1 MDRQEGTVKW
11 FDPEKGYGFIEPDA
25 GGEDAF
31 VHYSDIRG
39 EGFKKLDDGERVS
52 FVMEEGDEGPKA
64 KEVEHMET
72 AGTEASDEPVGGP
85 APGPS
90 ESLEDKREEELEEEE
105 EDLSPEERGAQE
117 AGDEIEP
124 LDERFKR

>member
-64 KEVEHMET
+64 KEVEHMD
-72 AGTEASDEPVGGP
+72 AAASGASEEPAGP

-90 ESLEDKREEELEEEE
+90 ESLEDRREEELEE

-117 AGDEIEP
+117 AGEEIEP

>member
-52 FVMEEGDEGPKA
+52 FVMEAGDEGPKA
-64 KEVEHMET
+64 KEVEHMD
-72 AGTEASDEPVGGP
+72 AADSEASEEPAGP

-90 ESLEDKREEELEEEE
+90 ESLEDRREEELEEEE
-105 EDLSPEERGAQE
+105 LSPEERGAQE

>member
-64 KEVEHMET
+64 KEVEHMD
-72 AGTEASDEPVGGP
+72 AAASEASDEPVGP

-90 ESLEDKREEELEEEE
+90 ESLEDRREEELEE